1 MPPPFLARNRRNL
14 IGLAVM
20 VVLVVVWLIAS
31 RSGDRPTASGPT
43 TQAAATTTAP
53 LTTSTSN
60 SPASTSRPTTTPPTT
75 DRRTTGTTTRSP
87 TSRPAGTDPAS
98 GLRWINESALPAQ
111 ARQTIALIRAG
122 GPYPYPRNDDVTYHN
137 NNRALPRQPDGFY
150 REYTVITPGSATRGA
165 RRIIAGQDGSLYYT
179 ADHYTTFARIREGS

>member
-1 MPPPFLARNRRNL
+1 MPPPFIARNRRNL

-20 VVLVVVWLIAS
+20 VVLAIVWLITS
-31 RSGDRPTASGPT
+31 RSGDRPAASGPT
-43 TQAAATTTAP
+43 TQAAATTAP
-53 LTTSTSN
+53 LTISTS
-60 SPASTSRPTTTPPTT
+60 PLSTSRPTTAPPTT
-75 DRRTTGTTTRSP
+75 DHRTIAATTARSP

-111 ARQTIALIRAG
+111 ARETIALIRAG